1 MVVLKV
7 YVSYSDFLFQVDNFI
22 LPDHRSNHLLSFSL
36 SPFVQLPLPEDAM
49 LKDLENE
56 LKDSA
61 HEDLND
67 YNSNDETGDAGQGK
81 HEPVDV
87 KPLVLKT
94 HMRNDVNI
102 RNMLADMRCA
112 PIRPRRV
119 DRPKKIYIPPA
130 PTFYK
135 ILNKPMPMS
144 FSSYLSNPG
153 GGGSRY
159 CVKPWV
165 SNLKQYQNTDVPLG
179 IFLQDYCFDTNFR
192 YLN

>member
-1 MVVLKV
+1 
-7 YVSYSDFLFQVDNFI
+7 
-22 LPDHRSNHLLSFSL
+22 
-36 SPFVQLPLPEDAM
+36 M

-67 YNSNDETGDAGQGK
+67 YSNDETDGRGK
-81 HEPVDV
+81 HEPIDV

-112 PIRPRRV
+112 PIHPRRV
-119 DRPKKIYIPPA
+119 ERPKKINIPPA

-135 ILNKPMPMS
+135 ILDKPMPMS

-192 YLN
+192 YVFVNYARMRYTIDIKKLISINIDLHVGKFGACLLVLAWQSAIGQ